1 MPEYQYFSKNGML
14 KGRYFTKKEYLAGQP
29 LTIIGE
35 KDAVRIFGSTD
46 IVGKELDVTLYGKEM
61 GLTIIGVEKASEDSM
76 FSFTYENSPIELQIT
91 LITFSTMYGM
101 DTESFWQIMILTEE
115 G

>member
-1 MPEYQYFSKNGML
+1 
-14 KGRYFTKKEYLAGQP
+14 
-29 LTIIGE
+29 
-35 KDAVRIFGSTD
+35 
-46 IVGKELDVTLYGKEM
+46 M

-76 FSFTYENSPIELQIT
+76 FSFTYENSPIELQIP

-115 G
+115 GEDTYRIASEASNLLERRH